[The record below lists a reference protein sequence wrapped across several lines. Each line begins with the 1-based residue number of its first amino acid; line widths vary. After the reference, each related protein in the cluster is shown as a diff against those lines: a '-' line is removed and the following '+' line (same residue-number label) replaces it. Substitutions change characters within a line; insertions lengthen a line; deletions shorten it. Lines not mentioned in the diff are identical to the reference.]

1 MTRINVVPV
10 SELCDQHLRAELRE
24 ITRIPNTI
32 ASGRAKIPAKIGTS
46 YVLGKGHVT
55 LFYNKLQWLRERH
68 KQLISE
74 CRRRGFVANDYWPEY
89 TFPKELMGT
98 LTVTDEATRINRIR
112 IKERWPKKAK
122 YYSQDI

>member
-32 ASGRAKIPAKIGTS
+32 ASGRAKIPAKVGTS

-74 CRRRGFVANDYWPEY
+74 CKCRGFVANDYWPEY
-89 TFPKELMGT
+89 TFPKELLGT
-98 LTVTDEATRINRIR
+98 LTVTDEATRINRSR

-122 YYSQDI
+122 YYSQDV